1 MMPKISVIIPVY
13 NTEKYLKKCLDSII
27 FQTLEDIEIIC
38 IDDCSLDFSKQI
50 LEEYSNKDGRI
61 KLIYNEKNMGLSYT
75 RNRGIDS
82 ANGQY
87 IRFVDSDD
95 FMDLNSLED
104 TFFLADKY
112 DLDFLKFRYE
122 REFNHSKI
130 TVVEYGADIDSYIFS
145 GIDLL
150 EKFMVGHIL
159 DVSACTSLIKR
170 DFLEKH
176 NIRFYE
182 GIYFEDFLF
191 TYQLLLYSNK
201 CMCVNYIGYTY
212 VRHSDSITMVD
223 KTEKHL
229 YGLLVDI
236 NEIIKNMLRFEKAK
250 YVSLALILYLRNK
263 ILNYIVLINRSV
275 DQSYWD
281 KDIVRLYDLIVSS
294 HYLYIDVNTINAYA
308 DNIKNSSQVY
318 IFGAG
323 AAAKELLQIFHEKQI
338 GINGVVVSN
347 LTQSTKAIMGHKVKS
362 IDSLVIHKDK
372 LIILVAVSAEYKQE
386 ILILLQRKGFENVIY
401 VGK

>member
-191 TYQLLLYSNK
+191 TAS
-201 CMCVNYIGYTY
+201 
-212 VRHSDSITMVD
+212 R
-223 KTEKHL
+223 
-229 YGLLVDI
+229 
-236 NEIIKNMLRFEKAK
+236 AK
-250 YVSLALILYLRNK
+250 
-263 ILNYIVLINRSV
+263 
-275 DQSYWD
+275 
-281 KDIVRLYDLIVSS
+281 
-294 HYLYIDVNTINAYA
+294 
-308 DNIKNSSQVY
+308 
-318 IFGAG
+318 
-323 AAAKELLQIFHEKQI
+323 
-338 GINGVVVSN
+338 
-347 LTQSTKAIMGHKVKS
+347 
-362 IDSLVIHKDK
+362 
-372 LIILVAVSAEYKQE
+372 
-386 ILILLQRKGFENVIY
+386 
-401 VGK
+401 